1 MAGMICKYFDFHFHF
16 LMLSEKKANIK
27 KNFGKNGR
35 CPGAI

>member
-1 MAGMICKYFDFHFHF
+1 MINGFFDFHLHF

-27 KNFGKNGR
+27 DNFSKNGR